1 MASFAKMIQENPEKY
16 PARMGQPWTE
26 DEIAKLHAE
35 VSEKKTFEEIAKEHQ
50 RTVGG
55 IVAYLKNAA
64 YHSHKAGKTVEESVE
79 MTGLNDKQIAKAIE
93 KRETP
98 LSEKKV
104 RKVEKAAAVAASAAP
119 ASSTSSAELA
129 TLKTDVNELK
139 ENMKQILA
147 LLKSAAPSS

>member
-1 MASFAKMIQENPEKY
+1 MASFAKLIQENPEKY

-26 DEIAKLHAE
+26 DEIAKLANE
-35 VSEKKTFEEIAKEHQ
+35 VAEKKTFEEIAKEHQ

-55 IVAYLKNAA
+55 VVAYLKNMA
-64 YHSHKAGKTVEESVE
+64 YHNHKAGKTVEEIVE

-104 RKVEKAAAVAASAAP
+104 RKAEKAAAVAAVTP
-119 ASSTSSAELA
+119 VGSSNSAELA
-129 TLKTDVNELK
+129 TLKSDVNELK
-139 ENMKQILA
+139 QNMKDILA